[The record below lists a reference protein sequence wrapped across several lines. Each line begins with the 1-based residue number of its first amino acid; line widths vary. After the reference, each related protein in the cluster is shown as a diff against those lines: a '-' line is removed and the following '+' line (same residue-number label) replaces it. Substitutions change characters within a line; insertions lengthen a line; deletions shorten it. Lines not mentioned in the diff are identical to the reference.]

1 MKSPKHLLLT
11 FFVLL
16 SFSITSK
23 AQFSNRTFKPFK
35 IVASM
40 GYVRPL
46 DIPYQYAL
54 DFQLEPK
61 YAFTDNFWLGL
72 RLETAVLV
80 QRSLLGDD
88 YQAVALFS
96 ILPTFDYSYVINEE
110 FRPFVGI
117 GAGTYTSQLYYDGSE
132 KAGDNKAVTK
142 IGFCPRIGLDYKHFT
157 ISVEHNF
164 VSGGVSYT
172 AIKAG
177 FCMGGGTV
185 D

>member
-1 MKSPKHLLLT
+1 MKSPNHLLFT

-110 FRPFVGI
+110 FRLFVGI

>member
-1 MKSPKHLLLT
+1 MKYPKHILLS
-11 FFVLL
+11 FFCLL
-16 SFSITSK
+16 SFSSF

-46 DIPYQYAL
+46 DIPYKYAL

-80 QRSLLGDD
+80 QRSLFGDD
-88 YQAVALFS
+88 YQAIALFS
-96 ILPTFDYSYVINEE
+96 ILPSFDYSYVINEE

-117 GAGTYTSQLYYDGSE
+117 GAGTYTSQLYYDGAE
-132 KAGDNKAVTK
+132 KVGGDKAETN

-157 ISVEHNF
+157 ITFEHNF
-164 VSGGVSYT
+164 VKGGISYS

-177 FCMGGGTV
+177 FCIGGGTV

>member
-1 MKSPKHLLLT
+1 MKKTAFLLPFL
-11 FFVLL
+11 FLL
-16 SFSITSK
+16 FCFSSF
-23 AQFSNRTFKPFK
+23 AQFGDRTFKPFK

-80 QRSLLGDD
+80 QKSLLADD
-88 YQAVALFS
+88 YQAIALFS

-110 FRPFVGI
+110 FRPFIGI

-132 KAGDNKAVTK
+132 KAGDNKAITK
-142 IGFCPRIGLDYKHFT
+142 LGFCPRIGLDYKHFT
-157 ISVEHNF
+157 LSFEHNF
-164 VSGGVSYT
+164 VPDGISYS

>member
-1 MKSPKHLLLT
+1 MKTPRILLLSALL
-11 FFVLL
+11 LL
-16 SFSITSK
+16 SGMAN
-23 AQFSNRTFKPFK
+23 AQFGNRTFKPFK

-72 RLETAVLV
+72 RLETAILV
-80 QRSLLGDD
+80 QKSLLGDD
-88 YQAVALFS
+88 YQAIALFS
-96 ILPTFDYSYVINEE
+96 ILPSFDYSYVINEE

-117 GAGTYTSQLYYDGSE
+117 GAGTYTSLLYYDGSE
-132 KAGDNKAVTK
+132 TAGDNKVVTK
-142 IGFCPRIGLDYKHFT
+142 TGFCPRIGLDYKHFT
-157 ISVEHNF
+157 ITFEHNF
-164 VSGGVSYT
+164 VKGGISYS

-177 FCMGGGTV
+177 FCIGGGTV

>member
-1 MKSPKHLLLT
+1 MKYPKH
-11 FFVLL
+11 FFLSFFILL
-16 SFSITSK
+16 SFTCS
-23 AQFSNRTFKPFK
+23 AQFNNRTFKPFK

-40 GYVRPL
+40 GYVRPVG
-46 DIPYQYAL
+46 DSAQYAL
-54 DFQLEPK
+54 DFLLEPK

-72 RLETAVLV
+72 RFETAVLV

-88 YQAVALFS
+88 YQAIALFS
-96 ILPTFDYSYVINEE
+96 IVPSFDYSYVINEE
-110 FRPFVGI
+110 FRPFVGL

-132 KAGDNKAVTK
+132 TAGDNKAVTK

-157 ISVEHNF
+157 LSFEHNF
-164 VSGGVSYT
+164 VNDGISYS

-177 FCMGGGTV
+177 FCIGGGTV